1 MGTLISLEEA
11 RASNLVHGVYAKQ
24 TVEDEAWQQLQR
36 LIQLPP
42 EAFAE
47 TKRMR
52 TERFCARIRVQM
64 SSRVARHAEIWQSPA
79 AQKLLHEAAARLT
92 R

>member
-1 MGTLISLEEA
+1 MSLEEA
-11 RASNLVHGVYAKQ
+11 RASNLVHGVYPKQ

-47 TKRMR
+47 TKRVL
-52 TERFCARIRVQM
+52 TERFCARIRAQM
-64 SSRVARHAEIWQSPA
+64 SSRVARQVEIWRSPA
-79 AQKLLHEAAARLT
+79 AQKLLYEAAARLT
-92 R
+92 REHA